1 MAVTTP
7 ALEMDSAPVPPVS
20 APTPTVSLVPS
31 GSWSGFDPSVCGYT
45 QPMMPG
51 AMPAIW
57 PPQPFPFPVPPPPPR
72 PAVISAP
79 PLLNANG
86 LKRRTG
92 KESLIINI
100 FMVLFTLLLIHFTT

>member
-1 MAVTTP
+1 
-7 ALEMDSAPVPPVS
+7 MDSVPVPPAPAS
-20 APTPTVSLVPS
+20 APLSLVPS

-51 AMPAIW
+51 VMPALW
-57 PPQPFPFPVPPPPPR
+57 HPQHFPYPVPPPPPSPR

-92 KESLIINI
+92 K
-100 FMVLFTLLLIHFTT
+100 